1 MGSVVL
7 CKYLFSAKH
16 LEILAWWFHKIQAGI
31 YDCLNYTVQW
41 MASINW
47 ENMKWII
54 QIIKS
59 EAKL

>member
-1 MGSVVL
+1 MDSL
-7 CKYLFSAKH
+7 CKCLLSAKH
-16 LEILAWWFHKIQAGI
+16 LETLARWFHKIQAAI

-41 MASINW
+41 MAAINQ

-59 EAKL
+59 EPKL